1 MNRLRCRN
9 LVKDLLP
16 RIQRTY
22 LQLVDIFLKM
32 PIIKFPRIWVLHSV
46 CFDVKRTPAAAD
58 NSNSDVK
65 DQFFGVVRELHV
77 KLSAEH
83 CDDGV
88 SLKLLIKYVVC
99 VRIWTLVHDK
109 V

>member
-1 MNRLRCRN
+1 
-9 LVKDLLP
+9 
-16 RIQRTY
+16 
-22 LQLVDIFLKM
+22 M
-32 PIIKFPRIWVLHSV
+32 PILKFPCIWVLHSV

-65 DQFFGVVRELHV
+65 NQFFGVVRELHV

-88 SLKLLIKYVVC
+88 CLKLLI
-99 VRIWTLVHDK
+99 T
-109 V
+109 